1 MLIINT
7 FAGINGN
14 TPRNKKVDLFY
25 SLGNLDFRALNVI
38 KEIRKK
44 SEFLIVAIYHNPMQF
59 ENIKLYEKYPK
70 IYEKDLGWLKTLG
83 VDLVFLPEHL
93 QIFPSGLPKITFQSQ
108 FLKILEAKLKPK
120 YFSGL
125 VPVMYQFLTNIPAHR
140 IYFDQWDFQEML
152 LVGDIIDNF
161 KLKTQTEIIWHNP
174 DLFNSLY
181 QNDLN
186 TASQYMQKEIYQ
198 WFLKLAKN
206 KGENQLLEKK
216 DWDEINQAKFLRF
229 LKKLQSEQ
237 KTKLEADILEILRP
251 DNLQSITELKVGD
264 EFLIFIQK
272 KAEKMYN
279 PIATNWFFVE

>member
-1 MLIINT
+1 
-7 FAGINGN
+7 
-14 TPRNKKVDLFY
+14 
-25 SLGNLDFRALNVI
+25 
-38 KEIRKK
+38 
-44 SEFLIVAIYHNPMQF
+44 
-59 ENIKLYEKYPK
+59 
-70 IYEKDLGWLKTLG
+70 
-83 VDLVFLPEHL
+83 
-93 QIFPSGLPKITFQSQ
+93 
-108 FLKILEAKLKPK
+108 
-120 YFSGL
+120 
-125 VPVMYQFLTNIPAHR
+125 
-140 IYFDQWDFQEML
+140 
-152 LVGDIIDNF
+152 
-161 KLKTQTEIIWHNP
+161 
-174 DLFNSLY
+174 
-181 QNDLN
+181 
-186 TASQYMQKEIYQ
+186 MQKEIYQ